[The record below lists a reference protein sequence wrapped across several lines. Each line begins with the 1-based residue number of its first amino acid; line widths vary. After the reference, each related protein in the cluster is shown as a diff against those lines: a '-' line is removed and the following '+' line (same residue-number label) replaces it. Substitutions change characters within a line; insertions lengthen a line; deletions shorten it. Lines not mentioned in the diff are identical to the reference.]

1 MRNYGR
7 IKGRMPAITP
17 DLRQSIIVT
26 LYLLFTHNQLAI
38 AYFLG
43 LILSIGLSMWRPS
56 RFAMFLLIGFA
67 LLLFQYEY
75 DKHII
80 TGLRQQTMQ
89 SLITDQPH
97 FRVQRL
103 ISLVVSDLLPIG
115 LFVVGWGCIYLS
127 VIWAA
132 KRMQRH
138 Q

>member
-1 MRNYGR
+1 MVS
-7 IKGRMPAITP
+7 P
-17 DLRQSIIVT
+17 DLRQNIIVT

-43 LILSIGLSMWRPS
+43 LALAVGLSIYRPS
-56 RFAMFLLIGFA
+56 RFATFLLIGFA

-80 TGLRQQTMQ
+80 TGLREQTMT

-103 ISLVVSDLLPIG
+103 VNLVISDLLPIG
-115 LFVVGWGCIYLS
+115 LFVIGWGCIYLS
-127 VIWAA
+127 VIWASSQTQTQ
-132 KRMQRH
+132 KNGTDT
-138 Q
+138 